1 MLVKTQFNFL
11 WGGKPKKETFKDV
24 VKITSKA
31 PYTEEYSH
39 ATLHFKDG
47 HKESVDYSSISIEL
61 KKEDEG
67 QK

>member
-31 PYTEEYSH
+31 PYTEAYSQ

-47 HKESVDYSSISIEL
+47 HTEEVDYSSISIEL
-61 KKEDEG
+61 EEEEG
-67 QK
+67 QE

>member
-31 PYTEEYSH
+31 PYTELYSH
-39 ATLHFKDG
+39 AILHFKDG
-47 HKESVDYSSISIEL
+47 HTEDVDYSSISIEL
-61 KKEDEG
+61 EEEKG
-67 QK
+67 QE